1 MSYKSELYKIKYN
14 NINNNYIIIFK
25 DIDSDKFCEFHVK
38 NTDAKNIALANENIP
53 SYRLKTYNLVFNF
66 LNAFSIKIDKANI
79 YKKNGEII
87 SELVL
92 YSGTEKTKINANFI
106 DSIVLC
112 LQSFSLIY
120 INASL
125 FQSINTVDVK
135 FSKPDN
141 NFVKSINVNKNFSSK
156 EKIKQ
161 LSRTLEELITQ
172 EKYES
177 AAKVRDLISV
187 YNQNKR
193 K

>member
-1 MSYKSELYKIKYN
+1 MNCKSELYKIKYN
-14 NINNNYIIIFK
+14 NVNNNYIIIFK
-25 DIDSDKFCEFHVK
+25 DMDSDKSCEFHVK

-79 YKKNGEII
+79 YKKNGEVI
-87 SELVL
+87 SELIL
-92 YSGTEKTKINANFI
+92 YSGQQKTKINANFI

-120 INASL
+120 INDSL
-125 FQSINTVDVK
+125 FNSINTIDVK
-135 FSKPDN
+135 FNNVNSNSVKQISDN
-141 NFVKSINVNKNFSSK
+141 NYFSENQKIINLNKA
-156 EKIKQ
+156 
-161 LSRTLEELITQ
+161 LEDLINQ

-187 YNQNKR
+187 YNKNK